1 MAIPPPA
8 PDKAPERRPLL
19 LLLVV
24 LIAFLLIIGGAVVY
38 ILSLRP
44 PAGPAP
50 FVEFGPPVFGS
61 PGDATV
67 NVSTASR
74 EVGLGSFHVTLRDL
88 GTSTAIFDVEL
99 HVGTLHSNAGA
110 VVSFEDQTSSSRLSA
125 GDVFRLIN
133 MPTGV
138 TYSLILVYSPESR
151 TVASVTIP
159 L

>member
-74 EVGLGSFHVTLRDL
+74 EVGLGAEERQAMIVLVSHQDAALFEAAAASQRAVTFAAVLL
-88 GTSTAIFDVEL
+88 ALTVLA
-99 HVGTLHSNAGA
+99 AG
-110 VVSFEDQTSSSRLSA
+110 
-125 GDVFRLIN
+125 
-133 MPTGV
+133 M
-138 TYSLILVYSPESR
+138 LVIPMAWLYIR
-151 TVASVTIP
+151 YKRGATIEVKV
-159 L
+159 